1 MRQAAVKEEE
11 MFTYQDYIHFP
22 DNGRRYQIIDG
33 EVYMTPAPVPYHQ
46 KILLNLAEILR
57 NFVRRNNRG
66 EVFIAPCDV
75 LLSDV
80 DIVQPDIFFVSR
92 EKLAIIKEKYIEG
105 TPDLVI
111 EILSPYT
118 QKLDRITKKRLY
130 EVYKVAEYW
139 IADTD
144 KKTLEVLSL
153 KGSSYKTMG
162 IYKENNTVESDLI
175 KGLKFNLKEIF

>member
-1 MRQAAVKEEE
+1 MS
-11 MFTYQDYIHFP
+11 
-22 DNGRRYQIIDG
+22 
-33 EVYMTPAPVPYHQ
+33 PAPVPYHQ
-46 KILLNLAEILR
+46 RVIRELNHILSE
-57 NFVRRNNRG
+57 FVKRNNLG
-66 EVFIAPCDV
+66 EVLFAPCDI

-80 DIVQPDIFFVSR
+80 DIVQPDIFFISK
-92 EKLAIIKEKYIEG
+92 EKLTIIKDKYIEG
-105 TPDLVI
+105 APDLVI

-153 KGSSYKTMG
+153 KGNSYKTMG
-162 IYKENNTVESDLI
+162 IYKEEDMVASDLI
-175 KGLKFNLKEIF
+175 KGLKFSVKEIF

>member
-1 MRQAAVKEEE
+1 MRQVAIKEEE

-22 DNGRRYQIIDG
+22 DNGKRYQIIDG

-46 KILLNLAEILR
+46 KILWKLAELLGR
-57 NFVRRNNRG
+57 FVKEDNLG

-80 DIVQPDIFFVSR
+80 DIVQPDIFFIST
-92 EKLAIIKEKYIEG
+92 EKLAIIQDKYIEG
-105 TPDLVI
+105 APNLVI

-130 EVYKVAEYW
+130 ESYKVAEYW
-139 IADTD
+139 IVDTD

-162 IYKENNTVESDLI
+162 VYKEEDNVASELI
-175 KGLKFNLKEIF
+175 KGLKFSVKEIF